1 MNTMRSTPRAAVLL
15 AGLAGLAALSCGAG
29 AAPAQTPAAPAPEP
43 IATTAPV
50 AVEPTPEPASKPS
63 LQSSMQATTKGLAN
77 AFGAHDAQRAASFFA
92 DDASAT
98 SYGGWG
104 AHGRDEIAKR
114 FQELFAAFGDAKT
127 VVLRAWT
134 KGEMVV
140 EESAWAGT
148 MTGDFM
154 GRPATH
160 APVGQL
166 RVDVLVFDADG
177 RVKELREYADDA
189 GLLAQ
194 MSGKKDAPPVPLIPT
209 NSPSVH
215 VAAES
220 PEDDKLAAWG
230 RALGEGDAGAVAA
243 GIADDSD
250 AWVSFDDKPATRG
263 KKALARQIA
272 GWTKA
277 FPDAK
282 WTTTA
287 SWGIDGFAIVE
298 HTMSGTQKGPLGA
311 LKASNKP
318 VTSWH
323 WLTIVQPDAD
333 AQIHHVW
340 AYANL
345 VELLRQTGALDAFA
359 TKPRPAAARTTA
371 KAPLA
376 ATPGH

>member
-1 MNTMRSTPRAAVLL
+1 MITMRPTPRAALL
-15 AGLAGLAALSCGAG
+15 LAALACGCG
-29 AAPAQTPAAPAPEP
+29 GPAALAQTPAAPAPEP
-43 IATTAPV
+43 VATAAPPP
-50 AVEPTPEPASKPS
+50 VESAPEAPPSKPS
-63 LQSSMQATTKGLAN
+63 LQASMQAATKGLAD
-77 AFGAHDAQRAASFFA
+77 AVGARDAQKAATFFA

-98 SYGGWG
+98 SYGGWE
-104 AHGRDEIAKR
+104 AHGRDAIAKHL
-114 FQELFAAFGDAKT
+114 QEFFAAFGDAKT
-127 VVLRAWT
+127 TVLRAWT
-134 KGEMVV
+134 KGDVV
-140 EESAWAGT
+140 VQESAWAGT

-177 RVKELREYADDA
+177 RVKEVRGYADDA
-189 GLLAQ
+189 GLLLQ
-194 MSGKKDAPPVPLIPT
+194 MSGKKDAPPVPLLPT
-209 NSPSVH
+209 NAPDVH
-215 VAAES
+215 VAADS

-243 GIADDSD
+243 GLADDSD
-250 AWVSFDDKPATRG
+250 VWIDVDDKPATHG
-263 KKALARQIA
+263 KKALAKELAR
-272 GWTKA
+272 WTKA

-298 HTMSGTQKGPLGA
+298 HTMTATQKGPLGA

-323 WLTIVQPDAD
+323 WLTIVQPDGD
-333 AQIHHVW
+333 AQVHHAW

-359 TKPRPAAARTTA
+359 TKPRAVPARGPA
-371 KAPLA
+371 KAPPA
-376 ATPGH
+376 APPGH

>member
-1 MNTMRSTPRAAVLL
+1 MSTMRSTPRAAVLL
-15 AGLAGLAALSCGAG
+15 AGLAALSCGG
-29 AAPAQTPAAPAPEP
+29 QAAPAQTPAAPAREP
-43 IATTAPV
+43 IATASTPV
-50 AVEPTPEPASKPS
+50 AVEPAPEAPAPKPS
-63 LQSSMQATTKGLAN
+63 PQSLVQAATKGLAD
-77 AFGAHDAQRAASFFA
+77 ALGARDAGKAASFFA
-92 DDASAT
+92 DDASAA
-98 SYGGWG
+98 SYGGWE

-114 FQELFAAFGDAKT
+114 LQEFFAAFGDAKT
-127 VVLRAWT
+127 VVMRAWT
-134 KGEMVV
+134 KV

-154 GRPATH
+154 GRTATH

-177 RVKELREYADDA
+177 RVKELREYVDDA
-189 GLLAQ
+189 ALLAQ
-194 MSGKKDAPPVPLIPT
+194 MNGKKDAPPVPLIPT
-209 NSPSVH
+209 NAPSVH

-230 RALGEGDAGAVAA
+230 RALGEGDAGAIGA
-243 GIADDSD
+243 GLADDSD
-250 AWVSFDDKPATRG
+250 LWVSFGDRPATHG
-263 KKALARQIA
+263 KKALAKQMA
-272 GWTKA
+272 GFAKA

-298 HTMSGTQKGPLGA
+298 HTMTGTQKGPLGA
-311 LKASNKP
+311 LRASNKP

-323 WLTIVQPDAD
+323 WLTIVQPGAD

-340 AYANL
+340 AYANR

-359 TKPRPAAARTTA
+359 TKPRPAARRDTA
-371 KAPLA
+371 KAPPA
-376 ATPGH
+376 AAPGH

>member
-1 MNTMRSTPRAAVLL
+1 MSTMRSTPRAALC
-15 AGLAGLAALSCGAG
+15 LAGLAALSCAAR
-29 AAPAQTPAAPAPEP
+29 AAPTQTPAAPAPEP
-43 IATTAPV
+43 IATATTPV
-50 AVEPTPEPASKPS
+50 AVEPVAEAPPPKPS
-63 LQSSMQATTKGLAN
+63 LQSLVQAATKGLAE
-77 AFGAHDAQRAASFFA
+77 ALGARDAQKAASFFA

-98 SYGGWG
+98 SYGGWE

-114 FQELFAAFGDAKT
+114 LQELFAAFGDAKA

-134 KGEMVV
+134 KGDMVV

-154 GRPATH
+154 GRTATH

-209 NSPSVH
+209 NAPSVH

-243 GIADDSD
+243 GLADDSD

-263 KKALARQIA
+263 KKALGKQIA

-298 HTMSGTQKGPLGA
+298 HTMTGTQKGPLGV

-323 WLTIVQPDAD
+323 WLTIVQPDAE

-345 VELLRQTGALDAFA
+345 VELLRQTGALDALA
-359 TKPRPAAARTTA
+359 TKPRRAAGRDTAKVPPAA
-371 KAPLA
+371 P
-376 ATPGH
+376 PGH